1 MPRRLRGSG
10 MSLKYAPFII
20 LALGAAVVGY
30 GQWMRQQDPPRVLS
44 TGVFSF
50 KDKLGTVLIFPK
62 RVVAVAGF
70 ETTEVQL
77 PGGTWIDCRKD
88 CAEAIKT
95 EHTEFF
101 EQQMLKG
108 R

>member
-1 MPRRLRGSG
+1 MRLT
-10 MSLKYAPFII
+10 YVPII
-20 LALGAAVVGY
+20 MLAVGAIALGIGMWRRAA
-30 GQWMRQQDPPRVLS
+30 DPPRVIS
-44 TGVFSF
+44 TGAFNFTDKTGTKLVF
-50 KDKLGTVLIFPK
+50 PQ

-88 CAEAIKT
+88 CAEAIMR
-95 EHTEFF
+95 EHTEIWDS
-101 EQQMLKG
+101 QILK